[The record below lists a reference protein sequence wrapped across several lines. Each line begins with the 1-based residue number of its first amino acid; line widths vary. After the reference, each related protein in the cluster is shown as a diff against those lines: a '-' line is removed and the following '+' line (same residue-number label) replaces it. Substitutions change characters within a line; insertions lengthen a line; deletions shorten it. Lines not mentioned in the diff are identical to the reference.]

1 MADKVLVAMSGGVDS
16 SVSVKLLLDEGYD
29 VAGATMRLYSN
40 EDIGLDKTRTC
51 CSLNDVEDARFVA
64 FKLGIDFHVF
74 NFSDDFKHYVID
86 NFVDTYLAGGTPNPC
101 IECNKHLKFAKF
113 YERAKLLGF
122 DHIATGHYAAR
133 EFDEKSGR
141 WLLKRS
147 PDRSKDQS
155 YVLYSMTQEQLAHTL
170 FPVGEMHKDKI
181 RDIAE
186 ENKLINADKPD
197 SQDICFIPDGDY
209 AGFITKRCGEQQSGD
224 IVLSDG
230 TKLGKHKGLIH
241 YTIGQRKGVGISYS
255 EPLFVVTKDMEHN
268 RLIMGK
274 ADEVYSDSLVAGDVN
289 FIPFDTLTEPI
300 TCTAQTRYHQKD
312 AECTVSPMN
321 DGKVLVTFKEPH
333 KAISKG
339 QAVVFYDGEYVI
351 RRNYIIK
358 KPHGIHFRGASHFNY
373 LLFYEENE
381 ILQGKAF
388 HAFEHRTKIT
398 AIVITYLRSDFID
411 VKLIARYSKGL
422 RLRHSLKSLQR
433 YCGERS
439 IRSASSTS
447 VSSFLKFLSI

>member
-16 SVSVKLLLDEGYD
+16 
-29 VAGATMRLYSN
+29 
-40 EDIGLDKTRTC
+40 
-51 CSLNDVEDARFVA
+51 CSLNDVGDARFVA

-122 DHIATGHYAAR
+122 DHIATGR
-133 EFDEKSGR
+133 
-141 WLLKRS
+141 
-147 PDRSKDQS
+147 

-255 EPLFVVTKDMEHN
+255 EPLFVITKDMEHN

-312 AECTVSPMN
+312 SECTVSPMN

-339 QAVVFYDGEYVI
+339 QAVVFYNGEYVI
-351 RRNYIIK
+351 
-358 KPHGIHFRGASHFNY
+358 GGGT
-373 LLFYEENE
+373 
-381 ILQGKAF
+381 IL
-388 HAFEHRTKIT
+388 
-398 AIVITYLRSDFID
+398 
-411 VKLIARYSKGL
+411 
-422 RLRHSLKSLQR
+422 
-433 YCGERS
+433 
-439 IRSASSTS
+439 
-447 VSSFLKFLSI
+447 

>member
-1 MADKVLVAMSGGVDS
+1 
-16 SVSVKLLLDEGYD
+16 
-29 VAGATMRLYSN
+29 MRLYSN

-122 DHIATGHYAAR
+122 DHIATGHYATR
-133 EFDEKSGR
+133 EFDEKAGR

-274 ADEVYSDSLVAGDVN
+274 ADEVYSDNLVAGDVN
-289 FIPFDTLTEPI
+289 FIPFDTLTATVPVSAVEPVALVKLRHVNVHI
-300 TCTAQTRYHQKD
+300 THKGGHCNSLVLGVYGNYHHNISISTA
-312 AECTVSPMN
+312 
-321 DGKVLVTFKEPH
+321 
-333 KAISKG
+333 
-339 QAVVFYDGEYVI
+339 
-351 RRNYIIK
+351 
-358 KPHGIHFRGASHFNY
+358 
-373 LLFYEENE
+373 LLFCITDILANE
-381 ILQGKAF
+381 QNVCYVLAG
-388 HAFEHRTKIT
+388 
-398 AIVITYLRSDFID
+398 YLG
-411 VKLIARYSKGL
+411 GL
-422 RLRHSLKSLQR
+422 LL
-433 YCGERS
+433 
-439 IRSASSTS
+439 
-447 VSSFLKFLSI
+447 

>member
-1 MADKVLVAMSGGVDS
+1 MANRVLVAMSGGVDS

-186 ENKLINADKPD
+186 ENKLINANKPD

-224 IVLSDG
+224 IVLSDE
-230 TKLGKHKGLIH
+230 
-241 YTIGQRKGVGISYS
+241 IGRAHV
-255 EPLFVVTKDMEHN
+255 
-268 RLIMGK
+268 
-274 ADEVYSDSLVAGDVN
+274 
-289 FIPFDTLTEPI
+289 
-300 TCTAQTRYHQKD
+300 
-312 AECTVSPMN
+312 
-321 DGKVLVTFKEPH
+321 
-333 KAISKG
+333 
-339 QAVVFYDGEYVI
+339 
-351 RRNYIIK
+351 
-358 KPHGIHFRGASHFNY
+358 
-373 LLFYEENE
+373 
-381 ILQGKAF
+381 
-388 HAFEHRTKIT
+388 
-398 AIVITYLRSDFID
+398 
-411 VKLIARYSKGL
+411 
-422 RLRHSLKSLQR
+422 
-433 YCGERS
+433 
-439 IRSASSTS
+439 
-447 VSSFLKFLSI
+447 

>member
-1 MADKVLVAMSGGVDS
+1 MSDRVLVAMSGGVDS

-40 EDIGLDKTRTC
+40 EDIGLEKTRTC

-86 NFVDTYLAGGTPNPC
+86 NFVDTYLEGGTPNPC
-101 IECNKHLKFAKF
+101 IECNKHLKFTKF

-122 DHIATGHYAAR
+122 DHIATGHYATR

-155 YVLYSMTQEQLAHTL
+155 YVLYGMTQDQLAHTL

-186 ENKLINADKPD
+186 ENKLVNAAKPD

-209 AGFITKRCGEQQSGD
+209 ASFITKRSGEQKTGD

-230 TKLGKHKGLIH
+230 TKLGTHRGLIH
-241 YTIGQRKGVGISYS
+241 YTIGQRKGVGVSYS
-255 EPLFVVTKDMEHN
+255 EPLFVVDKDMGNN

-274 ADEVYSDSLVAGDVN
+274 ADEIFRDELVAGDVN
-289 FIPFDTLTEPI
+289 FITFDKLTKPVK
-300 TCTAQTRYHQKD
+300 CTAQTRYHQKD
-312 AECTVSPMN
+312 AGCTISPLE
-321 DGKVLVTFKEPH
+321 DGKVLVKFDEPH

-351 RRNYIIK
+351 
-358 KPHGIHFRGASHFNY
+358 GGGT
-373 LLFYEENE
+373 
-381 ILQGKAF
+381 IL
-388 HAFEHRTKIT
+388 
-398 AIVITYLRSDFID
+398 
-411 VKLIARYSKGL
+411 
-422 RLRHSLKSLQR
+422 
-433 YCGERS
+433 
-439 IRSASSTS
+439 
-447 VSSFLKFLSI
+447 

>member
-1 MADKVLVAMSGGVDS
+1 MADRALVAMSGGVDS

-74 NFSDDFKHYVID
+74 NFSDDFKHCVID
-86 NFVDTYLAGGTPNPC
+86 NFVDTYMAGGTPNPC

-122 DHIATGHYAAR
+122 DHIATGHYATR

-186 ENKLINADKPD
+186 ENKLINANKPD

-255 EPLFVVTKDMEHN
+255 EPLFVITKDMEHN

-289 FIPFDTLTEPI
+289 FIPFDTLTKPI

-351 RRNYIIK
+351 
-358 KPHGIHFRGASHFNY
+358 GGGT
-373 LLFYEENE
+373 
-381 ILQGKAF
+381 IL
-388 HAFEHRTKIT
+388 
-398 AIVITYLRSDFID
+398 
-411 VKLIARYSKGL
+411 
-422 RLRHSLKSLQR
+422 
-433 YCGERS
+433 
-439 IRSASSTS
+439 
-447 VSSFLKFLSI
+447 